1 MPGIGKNWPSVQSVF
16 HSNSPVILHDKV
28 KSQMSRK
35 RTNQLCAQKTYSEKF
50 SEMAAVGEQQQDE
63 DAAELTFPKVT
74 YFGSHL
80 VLT

>member
-1 MPGIGKNWPSVQSVF
+1 MIKSKVRCPPSGQINYV
-16 HSNSPVILHDKV
+16 
-28 KSQMSRK
+28 RK
-35 RTNQLCAQKTYSEKF
+35 KTYSEKF